1 MKPIFYITMSIMVL
15 CSIANA
21 QSTEKKS
28 ETKKKSRPPS
38 GYMGLFDMNLS
49 AGYQNNKEHHVYFP
63 GPGSEDK
70 NKNSIYVL
78 GHFQE
83 SLLSNYFWATKQ
95 DQKVKFGFQE
105 TLDLG
110 CSYGNEV
117 TSGTAYPE
125 NKKQSG
131 FGLIFAYE
139 AGLAAVYKVNN
150 TIDVG
155 FTYYP
160 FILSSFTPY
169 NHYAKLRL
177 RYSNFMGEFSAFGK
191 TGIEFKY
198 LKATKD
204 NFNEHDRSTS
214 IYYGISYF
222 TNGEDHPYWSK
233 SNNFLHLSI
242 GLIL

>member
-1 MKPIFYITMSIMVL
+1 MKTI
-15 CSIANA
+15 CSILFSLLAFNIAANA
-21 QSTEKKS
+21 QTNDKKVVP
-28 ETKKKSRPPS
+28 KKKARTPA
-38 GYMGLFDMNLS
+38 GYMGLMDGNLS
-49 AGYQNNKEHHVYFP
+49 TGYMSNKENHVYNP
-63 GPGSEDK
+63 GNTTEEK
-70 NKNSIYVL
+70 NKNSFYVL
-78 GHFQE
+78 AHFQE
-83 SLLSNYFWATKQ
+83 SLLCNYFWADESDK
-95 DQKVKFGFQE
+95 KVKCGFQE

-117 TSGTAYPE
+117 TSGSAYSE
-125 NKKQSG
+125 NIKKSG
-131 FGLIFAYE
+131 FGFLFAYE

-160 FILSSFTPY
+160 FIISSFTPS

-198 LKATKD
+198 LKATD
-204 NFNEHDRSTS
+204 TDDRSTS

-222 TNGEDHPYWSK
+222 TNGEDHQYWSK
-233 SNNFLHLSI
+233 RNNFIHLSI